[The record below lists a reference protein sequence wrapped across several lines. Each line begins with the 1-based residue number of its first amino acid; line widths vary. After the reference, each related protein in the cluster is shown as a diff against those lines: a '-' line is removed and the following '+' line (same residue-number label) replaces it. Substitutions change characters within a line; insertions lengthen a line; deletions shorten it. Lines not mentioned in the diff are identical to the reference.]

1 RCRVGLRSEVG
12 VLDLALY
19 NGTVLTQATP
29 ARATAVGV
37 CDRRIVVVGD
47 DRTVLSA
54 AGPATRRIDLAGRCL
69 TPGFN
74 DAHAHIWKVGQLL
87 TTMLD
92 LRRGGSIGEVG
103 DRVAGFSARPPGAPG
118 RLGRGVHGAALSER
132 RAPTRDDLDRAAPDR
147 PVVLT
152 RTCGHICATN
162 STALERA
169 GIGVD
174 TDAPIGGVI
183 ERDERGR
190 PTGLLH
196 ETAIGLVNR
205 VVPPPSAADCE
216 AMVVAGS
223 R

>member
-1 RCRVGLRSEVG
+1 
-12 VLDLALY
+12 

-74 DAHAHIWKVGQLL
+74 DAHAHIWKIGHLL

-92 LRRGGSIGEVG
+92 LRRVGSLGELVP
-103 DRVAGFSARPPGAPG
+103 RVADVGARVPDGAWL
-118 RLGRGVHGAALSER
+118 LGRGFNEAALPER
-132 RAPTRDDLDRAAPDR
+132 RAPTRDDLDRAAPAR
-147 PVVLT
+147 PAVLT
-152 RTCGHICATN
+152 RTCGHIYAAN
-162 STALERA
+162 SAALNQA

-174 TDAPIGGVI
+174 TDAPAGGVI
-183 ERDERGR
+183 ERDERRR
-190 PTGLLH
+190 PTRPLH
-196 ETAIGLVNR
+196 HTPHGVDN
-205 VVPPPSAADCE
+205 S
-216 AMVVAGS
+216 
-223 R
+223 